1 MTEIGVGANVGA
13 GMFVT
18 TVVAGCVA
26 VFSNCEVNRRAFL
39 RDSIFYCCCI
49 IYLIFV
55 FFDKK
60 INIWEGLGFIFLYL
74 IYICFVFISG
84 RSKKHHNEAEV
95 LLNKQNKVQKSL
107 LEEVEESTGPI
118 TANEMFS
125 PGSPSVDG
133 KEGTGMQISVITEY
147 KLHDEPVDLLV
158 TVNLFVSL

>member
-1 MTEIGVGANVGA
+1 MLSSWSFLGVTFLAFGNGAPDVFSLIISVLSGMTEIGVGANVGA

-49 IYLIFV
+49 VYLIVV

-60 INIWEGLGFIFLYL
+60 ITIWEGLGFIFLYL

-84 RSKKHHNEAEV
+84 RSKKHHKEAEV
-95 LLNKQNKVQKSL
+95 LFYIQTKV
-107 LEEVEESTGPI
+107 
-118 TANEMFS
+118 
-125 PGSPSVDG
+125 
-133 KEGTGMQISVITEY
+133 
-147 KLHDEPVDLLV
+147 
-158 TVNLFVSL
+158 

>member
-1 MTEIGVGANVGA
+1 MLLVFVLSSWSFLGVTFLAFGNGAPDVFSLIISVLSGMTEIGVGANVGA

-49 IYLIFV
+49 VYLIVV

-60 INIWEGLGFIFLYL
+60 ITFWEGLGFIFLYL

-84 RSKKHHNEAEV
+84 RSKKHHKEAEV
-95 LLNKQNKVQKSL
+95 LFYIQTKV
-107 LEEVEESTGPI
+107 
-118 TANEMFS
+118 
-125 PGSPSVDG
+125 
-133 KEGTGMQISVITEY
+133 
-147 KLHDEPVDLLV
+147 
-158 TVNLFVSL
+158 

>member
-1 MTEIGVGANVGA
+1 MLLVFVLSSWSFLGVTFLAFGNGAPDVFSLIISVLSGMTEIGVGANVGA

-49 IYLIFV
+49 VYLIVV

-60 INIWEGLGFIFLYL
+60 ITIWEGLGFIFLYL

-84 RSKKHHNEAEV
+84 RSKKHHKEAEV
-95 LLNKQNKVQKSL
+95 LFYIQTKV
-107 LEEVEESTGPI
+107 
-118 TANEMFS
+118 
-125 PGSPSVDG
+125 
-133 KEGTGMQISVITEY
+133 
-147 KLHDEPVDLLV
+147 
-158 TVNLFVSL
+158 